1 MKIAHLTTV
10 DLSLRYLVFPQL
22 EAALEYGEALGISAP
37 GAHVPFLEERGIRHI
52 PLTASTR
59 GMSLL
64 SDLKAA
70 WQLWRILRR
79 ERVDVLHTH
88 NPKPGV
94 YGRIVGRLAGVP
106 VVVNTVHGLYATPD
120 SPVAKRAVVYG
131 LEWLAS
137 RFSDAELVQSPED
150 METLRRL
157 RITPAGRTFLLGNGV
172 DLSRFDPE
180 HARAARQRHREG
192 MGIGD
197 AQVVVGMVG
206 RLVAE
211 KGIPE
216 LIGAAERLDD
226 GYVVVVVGPD
236 DPEKSDAL
244 PRDVI
249 DRGTRAGVRFLGMR
263 DDVDELYG
271 AFDVFVLPSHREG
284 FPRAAME
291 AAASGLPVVATDIR
305 GCRQVVD
312 PGANGLLF
320 PVGDV
325 DALVGAIEALGDD
338 PDLRS
343 RMGAAS
349 AARARVEFDEG
360 LVVERVF
367 EAYRWAAARSGLG
380 WALSRPGGDADIRPG
395 RRGDEGALARLHAE
409 MIGTG
414 FLSSLGTGFLTVLY
428 RALIDGEEE
437 GVFVAERHGVV
448 VGFVAGTT
456 DTGDFF
462 ARFLRRRWLPAGI
475 RLLPAMTRPGTLRR
489 MLETRRHG
497 HARHAVAPELL
508 SLAVATS
515 ARGVGLGGRLT
526 GALQDWARRR
536 GIDAMRVVVGAENT
550 VAIDLYRRSGFVED
564 GAVEVHPGERS
575 WEMVWY
581 SQL

>member
-10 DLSLRYLVFPQL
+10 DLSLRYLVLPQL
-22 EAALEYGEALGISAP
+22 EAAPEYGEALGISAP
-37 GAHVPFLEERGIRHI
+37 GEHVPFLEARGIRHI

-180 HARAARQRHREG
+180 RARVARRRHREEL
-192 MGIGD
+192 GIGD

-216 LIGAAERLDD
+216 LIDAAERLDD

-338 PDLRS
+338 PDLRI
-343 RMGAAS
+343 RMGVAS

-380 WALSRPGGDADIRPG
+380 WALSRPGGDVDIRPG

-456 DTGDFF
+456 DTSDFF

-475 RLLPAMTRPGTLRR
+475 RLRPALARPGTLRR

-536 GIDAMRVVVGAENT
+536 GIGAMRVVVGAENT
-550 VAIDLYRRSGFVED
+550 VAMDLYRRSGFVED
-564 GAVEVHPGERS
+564 GVVEVHPGERS
-575 WEMVWY
+575 WEMVWH
-581 SQL
+581 SQP